1 MWYTLRM
8 SPLANSDF
16 ASSASELLQSTFR
29 HLVLITGGTYLAWY
43 FMGTTESPGSIVV
56 GFSVVTLIFALTCAL
71 SLWLLPRRLLAAQAI
86 WQVGAAL
93 AIMLAVHVSQ
103 RSEVVFVFALLPL
116 VASTTVG
123 WPAGLVSEGM
133 VIASIWWLSHRSPMS
148 ATPVIYSLAV
158 IFSGVFTG
166 LLGWSVTHSLL
177 TVTQWSLFSYEQA
190 REKME
195 EARDRQ
201 LELKQTQEDLIH
213 ANQELA
219 RLSDRLKTMHRIAEE
234 ARQAKE
240 EFVANVSHELRT
252 PLNMIIGFS
261 EMITQSPRVY
271 GTELPGA
278 LLADIA
284 AIQRNSQHLARLIN
298 DVLDLSQAEAG
309 RMALT
314 REQVHLPEVLDSA
327 VAAVYAL
334 FESRGLY
341 LKAEAPANLPAVFC
355 DGTRI
360 RQVVLNLLS
369 NAGRFTET
377 GGVQVK
383 AWVDGEDAV
392 VSVRDTGPGIRS
404 EDQKRIFEPF
414 QQLDG
419 STSRRHGGSGLG
431 LAISKQ
437 LVEMQ
442 GGKMWLES
450 GVGEGTTFYFTLP
463 LAKSSPA
470 DIAGDDLMRW
480 FNPDYQYEARTRRS
494 KAPISEPIPRFVLL
508 EKENSLLRWF
518 DRYLDDVEVVSA
530 RDVEEAIDALTDSPA
545 QALII
550 NAPSL
555 REVTGSAD
563 RLVNLPYGTPAV
575 SCWVPGEDEAA
586 RQLGVVRYLVKPVT
600 REMLLSTLED
610 LGETVESVLLVDDQ
624 REVLRLFSR
633 MLFSAEN
640 NYRVLRATSGQR
652 ALSLLRQRKP
662 DVMLLDLIMPGIDGF
677 QVLQEKSQDPSIR
690 DIPVIVVSS
699 RDSRE
704 EPVVSDT
711 LTVTRG
717 GGIGL
722 RDLLDC
728 IRAVTG
734 VLSPSTQPAGPGRPE
749 KPVA

>member
-1 MWYTLRM
+1 LRI
-8 SPLANSDF
+8 SPQANSDF
-16 ASSASELLQSTFR
+16 VSSARELLQSTSR
-29 HLVLITGGTYLAWY
+29 HLILIAGGTYVAWY
-43 FMGTTESPGSIVV
+43 FLGTTESPSNIVV
-56 GFSVVTLIFALTCAL
+56 GFSVVTLIVALTSAL
-71 SLWLLPRRLLAAQAI
+71 SLWLLPRRLLAAQVA
-86 WQVGAAL
+86 WQLGATV
-93 AIMLAVHVSQ
+93 AIMQAVHVSQ
-103 RSEVVFVFALLPL
+103 RPEVAFVLALLPL
-116 VASTTVG
+116 MASVTVG
-123 WPAGLVSEGM
+123 WSGGLVSEAL
-133 VIASIWWLSHRSPMS
+133 VIASIWWLSGRPPLS
-148 ATPVIYSLAV
+148 AVSVAYNLGI
-158 IFSGVFTG
+158 IISGVFTW

-177 TVTQWSLFSYEQA
+177 TVTHWSLFSFEQA
-190 REKME
+190 RERME

-219 RLSDRLKTMHRIAEE
+219 RLSDRLKAMHRIAEE

-271 GTELPGA
+271 GAELPPA

-284 AIQRNSQHLARLIN
+284 AIQRNSQHLATLIN

-314 REQVHLPEVLDSA
+314 REQVHLPQVLESA
-327 VAAVYAL
+327 VAAVRAL
-334 FESRGLY
+334 FDSRKLH
-341 LKAEAPANLPAVFC
+341 LEVEAPTDLPAVFC

-369 NAGRFTET
+369 NAGRFTEK
-377 GGVQVK
+377 GGVRIE
-383 AWVDGEDAV
+383 ACVDGEDVV
-392 VSVRDTGPGIRS
+392 VSVRDTGPGIS
-404 EDQKRIFEPF
+404 PKDQDRIFQPF
-414 QQLDG
+414 QQLDDPI
-419 STSRRHGGSGLG
+419 RRHHGGSGLG

-437 LVEMQ
+437 LVAMH

-450 GVGEGTTFYFTLP
+450 DMGRGTTFYFTLP
-463 LAKSSPA
+463 LAKSSSA
-470 DIAGDDLMRW
+470 GVAGDDLMRW
-480 FNPDYQYEARTRRS
+480 FNPDYQYETRTRRFR
-494 KAPISEPIPRFVLL
+494 AQFPEPLPRFVLL

-518 DRYLDDVEVVSA
+518 DRYVDDVDIVTV
-530 RDVEEAIDALTDSPA
+530 RDIAQAISALTDSPA

-563 RLVNLPYGTPAV
+563 RLVDLPYGTPAV

-586 RQLGVVRYLVKPVT
+586 RRLGVVRYLVKPVT
-600 REMLLSTLED
+600 REMLLSALED
-610 LGETVESVLLVDDQ
+610 LDMTVESVLLVDDQ

-633 MLFSAEN
+633 MLSSAEN
-640 NYRVLRATSGQR
+640 GYRVLRATSGQR

-662 DVMLLDLIMPGIDGF
+662 DVMLLDLIMPGVDGF

-699 RDSRE
+699 RDPE
-704 EPVVSDT
+704 GDPVVSDR
-711 LTVTRG
+711 LTVTRS

-722 RDLLDC
+722 HELLDC
-728 IRAVTG
+728 IQAVTK
-734 VLSPSTQPAGPGRPE
+734 VLSPSTRPVRPGLPE
-749 KPVA
+749 KPGA